1 MRVALAFVA
10 LLLPG
15 LAWWLW
21 FGDRRKDGAQAL
33 AEVIAISASF
43 IALGALGFYTI
54 RLKITPLLLGI
65 ALGVC
70 FGVALAGLIRRGK
83 GAFNKTWLFAL
94 LGLAVALGWRFWQA
108 RELVLPN
115 WVDSQHHVLI
125 IRKMIEFGGLP
136 STLEPYLPGP
146 FYYHFGFHAVTA
158 LFSMLSGLDPAASV
172 LMLGQV
178 ISACIGLAIY
188 ALAKQ
193 LSKDWRVGLLAAIFV
208 TLVTKMPGY
217 YLTWGRYTLL
227 IGVMLLPVA
236 MAEALRAWESHD
248 RWWKLAG
255 LSLLTAGVLLSHYFT
270 AFLFILFLAALGI
283 QWLVQ
288 TIRNKSADWKLI
300 VSIAIP
306 ALVGLVLVSRWYY
319 RIFVYSSAASRP
331 VFRVMDSETL
341 KTAWN
346 YLYYLVGPISG
357 YVLIGF
363 GLFGL
368 LWSIFKTRKVHFQLW
383 ALLVL
388 FFALPT
394 GLRLMNFRY
403 DYFALVVF
411 IPIAITSAFGIVLL
425 LSKLIKREGIAT
437 LVILLAA
444 LALSV
449 GGAWQNA
456 LAVNAETILATR
468 SDLDALEW
476 IKTHTPDDAR
486 FFVNT
491 TYWGYE
497 IYRGVDG
504 GGWILP
510 ITGRWSLAPTIFFPF
525 GGDLSVFETWV
536 DWSQRAS
543 NMETCGVDFWELVQ
557 EAELNYIYVRKD
569 TAGIQAQ
576 NLVACEGL
584 QKLYDNEDVSIWLID
599 SYNSDVV
606 PDGNENPR

>member
-33 AEVIAISASF
+33 AEVLAISASF
-43 IALGALGFYTI
+43 IALGTLGFYTV

-65 ALGVC
+65 VLGVC
-70 FGVALAGLIRRGK
+70 FGVAFAGLIRRGK

-94 LGLAVALGWRFWQA
+94 LGLAVALVWRFWQA
-108 RELVLPN
+108 RDLVLPN

-146 FYYHFGFHAVTA
+146 FYYHFGFHSVTA

-178 ISACIGLAIY
+178 INACVGLAIY

-300 VSIAIP
+300 VSIALSAI
-306 ALVGLVLVSRWYY
+306 VGLFLTSRWYY

-331 VFRVMDSETL
+331 VFRVMESETL

-357 YVLIGF
+357 YVLIGL
-363 GLFGL
+363 GLIGL
-368 LWSIFKTRKVHFQLW
+368 LWSVFKTTKAHFQLW
-383 ALLVL
+383 AILVM

-411 IPIAITSAFGIVLL
+411 IPIAVTSAFGIVLL
-425 LSKLIKREGIAT
+425 FGQLNKRKSLATILILFVAT
-437 LVILLAA
+437 F
-444 LALSV
+444 LSV

-456 LAVNAETILATR
+456 RAVNAETILATR
-468 SDLDALEW
+468 SDLDALDW
-476 IKTHTPDDAR
+476 IKTHTPEDAR

-491 TYWGYE
+491 TYWGFD

-510 ITGRWSLAPTIFFPF
+510 ITGRWSLAPTIFYPMIA
-525 GGDLSVFETWV
+525 DQEYIQSVR
-536 DWSQRAS
+536 DMGMRAS
-543 NMETCGVDFWELVQ
+543 TITECGEDFWLLVNDAEIDYLYIKEGMGSLRP
-557 EAELNYIYVRKD
+557 EALISCDGINQLINIDGVHIY
-569 TAGIQAQ
+569 
-576 NLVACEGL
+576 
-584 QKLYDNEDVSIWLID
+584 LI
-599 SYNSDVV
+599 SQ
-606 PDGNENPR
+606 PENTP